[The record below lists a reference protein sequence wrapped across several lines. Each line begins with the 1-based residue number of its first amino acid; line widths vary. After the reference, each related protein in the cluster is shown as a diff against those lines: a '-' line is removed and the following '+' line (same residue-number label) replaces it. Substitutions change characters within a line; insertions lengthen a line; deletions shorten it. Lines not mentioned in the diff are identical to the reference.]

1 MDFGTLKNNFTNILI
16 ESYFGGNNNGKT
28 LYKKFLKTIKED
40 DALKSYFIVYKNIE
54 SKTITNEVEAN
65 EYLKENLSILDKFR
79 GNSSVSFGIKKLIK
93 ILKESNTEINNQ
105 PNQLHESLYNLLTSP
120 KNVNNIDLIHES
132 KKNVITWLMSDKST
146 PKGDNNYVVEG
157 INPNKFLEI
166 AVNKFNEKYSNMSE
180 EDKLILSILRDND
193 TEQMYEVLNILVKEN
208 IALINDNLKNYN
220 SNQSLKEKLLETKD
234 MVYNIKEDDTNI
246 GESIIKLLELKETL
260 KED

>member
-1 MDFGTLKNNFTNILI
+1 
-16 ESYFGGNNNGKT
+16 
-28 LYKKFLKTIKED
+28 
-40 DALKSYFIVYKNIE
+40 
-54 SKTITNEVEAN
+54 
-65 EYLKENLSILDKFR
+65 
-79 GNSSVSFGIKKLIK
+79 
-93 ILKESNTEINNQ
+93 
-105 PNQLHESLYNLLTSP
+105 
-120 KNVNNIDLIHES
+120 
-132 KKNVITWLMSDKST
+132 MSDKST

-193 TEQMYEVLNILVKEN
+193 TEQMYEVMNILVKEN